1 MRSPFCWRLTQR
13 RLGVLQMLCTTRTL
27 HSRETRGHR
36 GETRGHGGGG
46 GGRKRREESVPGAE
60 DTLETRAETN
70 LVCISPNRNPKGTGE
85 TEVCQL
91 DLSHVVDEQ
100 VLRFQVSVQ
109 YPVRMAECHPKE
121 QLVKITLQNRM
132 SVDRDEKRRE
142 KKKVKRR
149 GKKKSRVRRIQRFP
163 SLINCELEILLRYG
177 RSSRVL

>member
-1 MRSPFCWRLTQR
+1 M
-13 RLGVLQMLCTTRTL
+13 
-27 HSRETRGHR
+27 
-36 GETRGHGGGG
+36 
-46 GGRKRREESVPGAE
+46 PGAE